1 MLFFFLHFF
10 LSLGFNYSKEHF
22 AIHFSPKKV
31 VIIISFSRSF
41 VRDWEPDLGGAV
53 KTLNN
58 QLNQSVLDGVEFF
71 L

>member
-1 MLFFFLHFF
+1 MHFFPFIFF
-10 LSLGFNYSKEHF
+10 LSLGFSYSKEHF

-31 VIIISFSRSF
+31 IIISFSRSF
-41 VRDWEPDLGGAV
+41 VGDWEPDLGGAV

>member
-1 MLFFFLHFF
+1 MGFFPFIFF
-10 LSLGFNYSKEHF
+10 LSPGFNYSKEHF
-22 AIHFSPKKV
+22 AIHFSPQKI
-31 VIIISFSRSF
+31 IIISFSRSF
-41 VRDWEPDLGGAV
+41 VRDWEFYLGGAV